1 MLDKSYDTYL
11 SLLMKTIQLFQCL
24 ECQSAMS
31 TQPEFRQGLG
41 AQFWNKCIWGD
52 WKWFKKNVACR
63 DAKKI
68 SATLTEKNQ

>member
-1 MLDKSYDTYL
+1 MYVCLYLNIHMLDKSYDTYL

-41 AQFWNKCIWGD
+41 AQF
-52 WKWFKKNVACR
+52 
-63 DAKKI
+63 
-68 SATLTEKNQ
+68 